1 MVVPQDRLFHHNF
14 FYSLFKLQKSLN
26 KVIIGGIIGAVAI
39 GVIVSAFLFSANFSL
54 IQPSYHNEKLGLII
68 NPPSNKITLDD
79 FQNYYTQA
87 SSTGIGRTNLYLFWN
102 LIEPEKEN
110 YDWKQSDLWMNFNKK
125 HDLKVTLYFS
135 IINGKTL
142 GPFPSW
148 IGKPSLSSIS
158 ADSLVKVLD
167 SILTRYEP
175 IDTVIIAGET
185 EEYFRYSE
193 QNIPVYKDLFNSIYA
208 SLKEKHPD
216 VKFGNAFSLHGIIN
230 KNLSHIVEQLD
241 VGDFVAFSYFPVDSL
256 NEINKTPQEARKDLE
271 TIMTLVPDK
280 KKGIFEI
287 SWSTS
292 DFVNGTE
299 VEQTEFIKNV
309 YDFYRTN
316 ESQLEF
322 VTWYRQFD
330 RPEEAC
336 VMTPE
341 KTEGQISIGDSGL
354 GSSEFVIERLNHYIC
369 NAGLIDINGNKK
381 PAWNEFTKQVQMN
394 TNS

>member
-1 MVVPQDRLFHHNF
+1 M
-14 FYSLFKLQKSLN
+14 N
-26 KVIIGGIIGAVAI
+26 KAIIGGIITAVAI
-39 GVIVSAFLFSANFSL
+39 AAIASAFLLLSESGFQLTTS
-54 IQPSYHNEKLGLII
+54 HNAKLGLIV

-79 FQNYYTQA
+79 LKNYYTQA

-102 LIEPEKEN
+102 LFEPEKGN
-110 YDWKQSDLWMNFNKK
+110 YDWKQSDLWMDFNKQN
-125 HDLKVTLYFS
+125 DLKVTLYFS

-142 GPFPSW
+142 GPFPDW
-148 IGKPSLSSIS
+148 IGKPSLGSIS
-158 ADSLVKVLD
+158 EDNLIKVLD
-167 SILTRYEP
+167 AILTRYDI
-175 IDTVIIAGET
+175 IDTVIIAGDT

-193 QNIPVYKDLFNSIYA
+193 QNIPVYKELFDGVYGP
-208 SLKEKHPD
+208 LKEKHPD

-241 VGDFVAFSYFPVDSL
+241 VGDFVAFSYFPVDAL
-256 NEINKTPQEARKDLE
+256 NEINKTPQEAREDLE
-271 TIMTLVPDK
+271 TIMKLVPDK

-292 DFVNGTE
+292 EFVNGTE
-299 VEQTEFIKNV
+299 VEQTEFVKKV

-316 ESQLEF
+316 KPQLEF

-330 RPEEAC
+330 RPEGTC
-336 VMTPE
+336 IMTPE
-341 KTEGQISIGDSGL
+341 KTEEQISIGGSSGL

-369 NAGLIDINGNKK
+369 NSGLIDINGNKK
-381 PAWNEFTKQVQMN
+381 PAWNEFTKQVQMS

>member
-1 MVVPQDRLFHHNF
+1 M
-14 FYSLFKLQKSLN
+14 N
-26 KVIIGGIIGAVAI
+26 KAIIGGIITAVAI
-39 GVIVSAFLFSANFSL
+39 AAIASVFLFSSNSGF
-54 IQPSYHNEKLGLII
+54 IQSSSHNEKLGLIV

-79 FQNYYTQA
+79 LKNYYTQA

-102 LIEPEKEN
+102 LFEPEKGN
-110 YDWKQSDLWMNFNKK
+110 YDWKQSDLWMDFNKQN
-125 HDLKVTLYFS
+125 DLKVTLYFS

-142 GPFPSW
+142 GPFPDW
-148 IGKPSLSSIS
+148 IGKPSLGSIS
-158 ADSLVKVLD
+158 EDNLIKVLD
-167 SILTRYEP
+167 AILTRYNI
-175 IDTVIIAGET
+175 IDTVIIAGDT

-193 QNIPVYKDLFNSIYA
+193 QNIPVYKELFDGVYGP
-208 SLKEKHPD
+208 LKEKHPD

-241 VGDFVAFSYFPVDSL
+241 VGDFVAFSYFPVDAL
-256 NEINKTPQEARKDLE
+256 NEINKTPQEAGEDLE
-271 TIMTLVPDK
+271 TIMKLVPDK

-292 DFVNGTE
+292 EFVNGTE
-299 VEQTEFIKNV
+299 VEQTEFVKKV

-316 ESQLEF
+316 KPQLEF

-330 RPEEAC
+330 RPEGTC

-341 KTEGQISIGDSGL
+341 KTEEQISIGGSSDL
-354 GSSEFVIERLNHYIC
+354 GSNEFVIERLNHYIC
-369 NAGLIDINGNKK
+369 NSGLIDINGNKK
-381 PAWNEFTKQVQMN
+381 PAWNEFTKQVQMS

>member
-1 MVVPQDRLFHHNF
+1 M
-14 FYSLFKLQKSLN
+14 N
-26 KVIIGGIIGAVAI
+26 KAIIGGIITAVAI
-39 GVIVSAFLFSANFSL
+39 AAIASVFLLSSESGF
-54 IQPSYHNEKLGLII
+54 QPTTSHNAKLGLIV

-79 FQNYYTQA
+79 LKNYYTQA

-102 LIEPEKEN
+102 LIEPEKGN
-110 YDWKQSDLWMNFNKK
+110 YDWKQSDLWMDFNKQN
-125 HDLKVTLYFS
+125 DLKVTLYFS

-142 GPFPSW
+142 GPFPDW
-148 IGKPSLSSIS
+148 IGKPSLGSIS
-158 ADSLVKVLD
+158 EDNLIKVLD
-167 SILTRYEP
+167 VILTRYNI
-175 IDTVIIAGET
+175 IDTVIIAGDT

-193 QNIPVYKDLFNSIYA
+193 QNIPVYKELFDGVYGP
-208 SLKEKHPD
+208 LKEKHPD

-256 NEINKTPQEARKDLE
+256 NEINKTPQEAREDLE
-271 TIMTLVPDK
+271 TIMKLVPDK

-292 DFVNGTE
+292 EFVNGTE
-299 VEQTEFIKNV
+299 VEQTEFVKKV

-316 ESQLEF
+316 KPQLEF

-330 RPEEAC
+330 RPEGTC

-341 KTEGQISIGDSGL
+341 KTEEQISIGGSSDL
-354 GSSEFVIERLNHYIC
+354 GSNEFVIERLNHYIC
-369 NAGLIDINGNKK
+369 NSGLIDINGNKK
-381 PAWNEFTKQVQMN
+381 PAWNEFTKQVQMS

>member
-1 MVVPQDRLFHHNF
+1 M
-14 FYSLFKLQKSLN
+14 N
-26 KVIIGGIIGAVAI
+26 KVIIGGIIGTVAI
-39 GVIVSAFLFSANFSL
+39 AAIVSAFLFSSNFSF
-54 IQPSYHNEKLGLII
+54 IQSSSHNEKLGLII
-68 NPPSNKITLDD
+68 NPPSNKITLVDL
-79 FQNYYTQA
+79 QNYYTQA

-110 YDWKQSDLWMNFNKK
+110 YDWKQSDLLMDFNKK
-125 HDLKVTLYFS
+125 NDLKATLYFS

-142 GPFPSW
+142 GPFPDW
-148 IGKPSLSSIS
+148 IGKPSLNSIS
-158 ADSLVKVLD
+158 EDNLIKVLD
-167 SILTRYEP
+167 AILTRYDM
-175 IDTVIIAGET
+175 IDTVIIAGDT

-193 QNIPVYKDLFNSIYA
+193 QNIPVYKELFDGVYG

-230 KNLSHIVEQLD
+230 KNLSHIVEQLA

-256 NEINKTPQEARKDLE
+256 NEINKTPQEAREDLE

-292 DFVNGTE
+292 EFVNGTE
-299 VEQTEFIKNV
+299 VEQTEFVKNV
-309 YDFYRTN
+309 YDFYRIN

-330 RPEEAC
+330 RPEGTC
-336 VMTPE
+336 VMIPE
-341 KTEGQISIGDSGL
+341 KTEGEISIGDSSGL

-369 NAGLIDINGNKK
+369 NSGLIDINGNKK
-381 PAWNEFTKQVQMN
+381 PAWNEFTKQVQMS

>member
-1 MVVPQDRLFHHNF
+1 M
-14 FYSLFKLQKSLN
+14 N
-26 KVIIGGIIGAVAI
+26 KVIIGGIVAAI
-39 GVIVSAFLFSANFSL
+39 AITAIVSAFLFSPNSGFIQSL
-54 IQPSYHNEKLGLII
+54 SHNEKLGLII

-79 FQNYYTQA
+79 LKNYYTQA

-110 YDWKQSDLWMNFNKK
+110 YDWKQSDLWMDFNKQNE
-125 HDLKVTLYFS
+125 LKVTLYFS

-142 GPFPSW
+142 GPFPDW
-148 IGKPSLSSIS
+148 IGKPSLGSIS
-158 ADSLVKVLD
+158 EDNLINVLD
-167 SILTRYEP
+167 AILTRYDI
-175 IDTVIIAGET
+175 IDTVIIAGDT

-193 QNIPVYKDLFNSIYA
+193 QNIPVYIELFDGVYGH
-208 SLKEKHPD
+208 LKEKYPD

-256 NEINKTPQEARKDLE
+256 NEINKTPQEAREDLE
-271 TIMTLVPDK
+271 TIMKLVPDK

-292 DFVNGTE
+292 EFVNGTDE
-299 VEQTEFIKNV
+299 TQTEFVKKV
-309 YDFYRTN
+309 YDFYQTN
-316 ESQLEF
+316 QQQLEF

-330 RPEEAC
+330 RPEGTC
-336 VMTPE
+336 IMTPE
-341 KTEGQISIGDSGL
+341 KTEEQISIGGSSGL

-369 NAGLIDINGNKK
+369 NSGLIDINGNKK
-381 PAWNEFTKQVQMN
+381 PAWNEFTKQVQMS

>member
-1 MVVPQDRLFHHNF
+1 M
-14 FYSLFKLQKSLN
+14 N
-26 KVIIGGIIGAVAI
+26 KAIIGGIITAVVIAAI
-39 GVIVSAFLFSANFSL
+39 ASAFLLLSESGFQLTTS
-54 IQPSYHNEKLGLII
+54 HNAKLGLIV

-79 FQNYYTQA
+79 LKNYYTQA

-102 LIEPEKEN
+102 LFEPEKGN
-110 YDWKQSDLWMNFNKK
+110 YDWKQSDLWMDFNKQN
-125 HDLKVTLYFS
+125 DLKVTLYFS

-142 GPFPSW
+142 GPFPDW
-148 IGKPSLSSIS
+148 IGKPSLGSIS
-158 ADSLVKVLD
+158 EDNLIKVLD
-167 SILTRYEP
+167 VILTRYNI
-175 IDTVIIAGET
+175 IDTVIIAGDT

-193 QNIPVYKDLFNSIYA
+193 QNIPVYKELFDGVYGP
-208 SLKEKHPD
+208 LKEKHPD

-241 VGDFVAFSYFPVDSL
+241 VGDFVAFSYFPVDAL
-256 NEINKTPQEARKDLE
+256 NEINKTPQEAREDLE
-271 TIMTLVPDK
+271 TIMKLVPDK

-292 DFVNGTE
+292 EFVNGTE
-299 VEQTEFIKNV
+299 VEQTEFVKKV

-316 ESQLEF
+316 KPQLEF

-330 RPEEAC
+330 RPEGTC

-341 KTEGQISIGDSGL
+341 KTEEQISIGSSSDL
-354 GSSEFVIERLNHYIC
+354 GSNEFVIERLNHYIC
-369 NAGLIDINGNKK
+369 NSGLIDINGNKK
-381 PAWNEFTKQVQMN
+381 PAWNEFTKQVQMS

>member
-1 MVVPQDRLFHHNF
+1 
-14 FYSLFKLQKSLN
+14 LN
-26 KVIIGGIIGAVAI
+26 KAIIGGIIGAVVITAI
-39 GVIVSAFLFSANFSL
+39 ISVFLFSPNFSL
-54 IQPSYHNEKLGLII
+54 IQSSFHNEKLGLII

-79 FQNYYTQA
+79 LQNYYTQA

-102 LIEPEKEN
+102 LIEPEKET
-110 YDWKQSDLWMNFNKK
+110 YDWKQSDLLMDYNKK
-125 HDLKVTLYFS
+125 NDLKVTLYFS

-142 GPFPSW
+142 GPFPNW
-148 IGKPSLSSIS
+148 IGKPSLNSIS
-158 ADSLVKVLD
+158 EDNLIKVLD
-167 SILTRYEP
+167 AILTRYDM
-175 IDTVIIAGET
+175 IDTVIIAGDT

-193 QNIPVYKDLFNSIYA
+193 QNIPVYKELFDGVYG

-216 VKFGNAFSLHGIIN
+216 VKFGNAFSLHGILN
-230 KNLSHIVEQLD
+230 KNLNHIVEQLD

-292 DFVNGTE
+292 EFVNGAQT
-299 VEQTEFIKNV
+299 EQTEFVKKV

-330 RPEEAC
+330 RPEGTC

-341 KTEGQISIGDSGL
+341 KTEEQISIGSSSDL
-354 GSSEFVIERLNHYIC
+354 GSNEFVIERLNHYIC
-369 NAGLIDINGNKK
+369 NSGLIDTNGNKK
-381 PAWNEFTKQVQMN
+381 PAWNEFTKQVQMS

>member
-1 MVVPQDRLFHHNF
+1 
-14 FYSLFKLQKSLN
+14 LN
-26 KVIIGGIIGAVAI
+26 KVTIGGIIGTVAI
-39 GVIVSAFLFSANFSL
+39 AAIVSAFLFSSNFSF
-54 IQPSYHNEKLGLII
+54 IQSSSHNEKLGLII
-68 NPPSNKITLDD
+68 NPPSNKITLVDL
-79 FQNYYTQA
+79 QNYYTQA

-110 YDWKQSDLWMNFNKK
+110 YDWKQSDLLMDFNKK
-125 HDLKVTLYFS
+125 NDLKATLYFS

-142 GPFPSW
+142 GPFPDW
-148 IGKPSLSSIS
+148 IGKPSLNSIS
-158 ADSLVKVLD
+158 EDNLIKVLD
-167 SILTRYEP
+167 AILTRYDM
-175 IDTVIIAGET
+175 IDTVIIAGDT

-193 QNIPVYKDLFNSIYA
+193 QNIPVYKELFDGVYG

-230 KNLSHIVEQLD
+230 KNLSHIVEQLA

-256 NEINKTPQEARKDLE
+256 NEINKTPQEAREDLE

-292 DFVNGTE
+292 EFVNGTK
-299 VEQTEFIKNV
+299 VEQTEFVKNV
-309 YDFYRTN
+309 YDFYRIN

-330 RPEEAC
+330 RPEGTC
-336 VMTPE
+336 VMIPE
-341 KTEGQISIGDSGL
+341 KTEGEISIGDSSGL

-369 NAGLIDINGNKK
+369 NSGLIDINGNKK
-381 PAWNEFTKQVQMN
+381 PAWNEFTKQVQMS

>member
-1 MVVPQDRLFHHNF
+1 
-14 FYSLFKLQKSLN
+14 LN
-26 KVIIGGIIGAVAI
+26 KAIIGGITVAVAI
-39 GVIVSAFLFSANFSL
+39 AAIASSFLFLPNSGF
-54 IQPSYHNEKLGLII
+54 IQSPSHNEKLGLII
-68 NPPSNKITLDD
+68 NPPSNKVTLDD
-79 FQNYYTQA
+79 LKNYYTQA

-102 LIEPEKEN
+102 LIEPEKGN
-110 YDWKQSDLWMNFNKK
+110 YDWKQSDLWMDFNKQNN
-125 HDLKVTLYFS
+125 LKVTLYFS

-142 GPFPSW
+142 GPFPDW
-148 IGKPSLSSIS
+148 IGKPSLGSIS
-158 ADSLVKVLD
+158 EDNLIKVLD
-167 SILTRYEP
+167 AILTRYDM
-175 IDTVIIAGET
+175 IDTVIIAGDT

-193 QNIPVYKDLFNSIYA
+193 QNIPVYKELFDGVYGP
-208 SLKEKHPD
+208 LKEKHPD

-256 NEINKTPQEARKDLE
+256 NEIIKTPQEAREDLD
-271 TIMTLVPDK
+271 TIMKLVPDK

-299 VEQTEFIKNV
+299 AEQTEFVKKV

-316 ESQLEF
+316 EPQLEF
-322 VTWYRQFD
+322 VTWYRQYD
-330 RPEEAC
+330 RPEGTC
-336 VMTPE
+336 VMTQE
-341 KTEGQISIGDSGL
+341 KTEEQISIGGSSDV

-369 NAGLIDINGNKK
+369 NSGLIDINGNKK
-381 PAWNEFTKQVQMN
+381 PAWNEFTKQVQMS

>member
-1 MVVPQDRLFHHNF
+1 
-14 FYSLFKLQKSLN
+14 LN
-26 KVIIGGIIGAVAI
+26 KAIIIGGIVAAVAI
-39 GVIVSAFLFSANFSL
+39 SVIASAFLFSPDSG
-54 IQPSYHNEKLGLII
+54 IIPSSSHNEKLGLII

-79 FQNYYTQA
+79 LKNYYTQA

-102 LIEPEKEN
+102 LLEPEKGN
-110 YDWKQSDLWMNFNKK
+110 YDWKQSDLWMDFNKQN
-125 HDLKVTLYFS
+125 DLKVTLYFS

-142 GPFPSW
+142 GPFPDW
-148 IGKPSLSSIS
+148 IGKPSLGSIS
-158 ADSLVKVLD
+158 EDNLIKVLD
-167 SILTRYEP
+167 AILTRYNI
-175 IDTVIIAGET
+175 IDTVIIAGDT

-193 QNIPVYKDLFNSIYA
+193 QNIPVYKELFDGVYGP
-208 SLKEKHPD
+208 LKEKHPD

-256 NEINKTPQEARKDLE
+256 NEINKTPQEAREDLE
-271 TIMTLVPDK
+271 TIMKLVPGK

-292 DFVNGTE
+292 EFVNGTK
-299 VEQTEFIKNV
+299 VEQTEFVKKV
-309 YDFYRTN
+309 YDFYQTN
-316 ESQLEF
+316 QSQLEF

-330 RPEEAC
+330 RPEGTC
-336 VMTPE
+336 IMTPE
-341 KTEGQISIGDSGL
+341 KTEEQISIGGSSDL

-369 NAGLIDINGNKK
+369 NSGLIDINGNKK
-381 PAWNEFTKQVQMN
+381 PAWNEFTRQVQMS

>member
-1 MVVPQDRLFHHNF
+1 
-14 FYSLFKLQKSLN
+14 LN
-26 KVIIGGIIGAVAI
+26 KAIIGGIITAVAI
-39 GVIVSAFLFSANFSL
+39 AAIASVFLFSSNSGF
-54 IQPSYHNEKLGLII
+54 IQSSPHNEKLGLIV

-79 FQNYYTQA
+79 LKNYYTQA

-102 LIEPEKEN
+102 LFEPEKGN
-110 YDWKQSDLWMNFNKK
+110 YDWKQSDLWMDFNKQN
-125 HDLKVTLYFS
+125 DLKVTLYFS

-142 GPFPSW
+142 GPFPDW
-148 IGKPSLSSIS
+148 IGKPSLGSIS
-158 ADSLVKVLD
+158 EDNLIKVLD
-167 SILTRYEP
+167 VILTRYNI
-175 IDTVIIAGET
+175 IDTVIIAGDT

-193 QNIPVYKDLFNSIYA
+193 QNIPVYKELFDGVYGP
-208 SLKEKHPD
+208 LKEKHPD

-256 NEINKTPQEARKDLE
+256 NEINKTPQEAREDLE
-271 TIMTLVPDK
+271 TIMKLVPDK

-292 DFVNGTE
+292 EFVNGTE
-299 VEQTEFIKNV
+299 VEQTEFVKKV

-316 ESQLEF
+316 KPQLEF

-330 RPEEAC
+330 RPEGTC

-341 KTEGQISIGDSGL
+341 KTEEQISIGGSSDL

-369 NAGLIDINGNKK
+369 NSGLIDINGNKK
-381 PAWNEFTKQVQMN
+381 PAWNEFTKQVQMS

>member
-1 MVVPQDRLFHHNF
+1 
-14 FYSLFKLQKSLN
+14 LN
-26 KVIIGGIIGAVAI
+26 KAIIGGMITAVAI
-39 GVIVSAFLFSANFSL
+39 AAITSAFLFLPNSGL
-54 IQPSYHNEKLGLII
+54 IQSSSHNEKLGLII

-79 FQNYYTQA
+79 LKNYYTQA

-102 LIEPEKEN
+102 LIEPEKGN
-110 YDWKQSDLWMNFNKK
+110 YDWKQSDLWMDFNKQNN
-125 HDLKVTLYFS
+125 LKVTLYFS

-142 GPFPSW
+142 GPFPDW
-148 IGKPSLSSIS
+148 IGKPSLGSIS
-158 ADSLVKVLD
+158 EDNLIKVLD
-167 SILTRYEP
+167 AILTRYDI
-175 IDTVIIAGET
+175 IDTVIIAGDT

-193 QNIPVYKDLFNSIYA
+193 QNIPVYKELFDGVYGP
-208 SLKEKHPD
+208 LKEKHPD

-241 VGDFVAFSYFPVDSL
+241 VGDFVAFSYFPVDAL
-256 NEINKTPQEARKDLE
+256 NEINKTPQEAREDLE
-271 TIMTLVPDK
+271 TIMKLVPGK
-280 KKGIFEI
+280 QKGIFEI

-292 DFVNGTE
+292 KFVNGTE
-299 VEQTEFIKNV
+299 VEQTEFVKNV

-316 ESQLEF
+316 QSQLEF

-330 RPEEAC
+330 RPEGTC

-341 KTEGQISIGDSGL
+341 KTEEQISIGGSSGL

-369 NAGLIDINGNKK
+369 NSGLIDINGNKK
-381 PAWNEFTKQVQMN
+381 PAWNEFTRQVQMS

>member
-1 MVVPQDRLFHHNF
+1 
-14 FYSLFKLQKSLN
+14 LN
-26 KVIIGGIIGAVAI
+26 KVIIGGIITAVAI
-39 GVIVSAFLFSANFSL
+39 AAIASAFLFSLNSGF
-54 IQPSYHNEKLGLII
+54 IQSSSHNEKLGLII

-79 FQNYYTQA
+79 LKNYYTQA

-102 LIEPEKEN
+102 LFEPEKGN
-110 YDWKQSDLWMNFNKK
+110 YDWKQSDLWMDFNKQN
-125 HDLKVTLYFS
+125 DLKVTLYFS

-142 GPFPSW
+142 GPFPDW
-148 IGKPSLSSIS
+148 IGKPSLGSIS
-158 ADSLVKVLD
+158 EDNLIKVLD
-167 SILTRYEP
+167 AILTRYNI
-175 IDTVIIAGET
+175 IDTVIIAGDT

-193 QNIPVYKDLFNSIYA
+193 QNIPVYKELFDGVYGP
-208 SLKEKHPD
+208 LKEKHPD

-256 NEINKTPQEARKDLE
+256 NEINKTPQEAREDLE
-271 TIMTLVPDK
+271 TIMKLVPDK

-292 DFVNGTE
+292 EFVNGTE
-299 VEQTEFIKNV
+299 VEQTEFVKNV

-316 ESQLEF
+316 QPQLEF

-330 RPEEAC
+330 RPEGTC

-341 KTEGQISIGDSGL
+341 KTEEQISIGGSSGL
-354 GSSEFVIERLNHYIC
+354 GSNEFVIERLNHYIC
-369 NAGLIDINGNKK
+369 NSGLIDINGNKK
-381 PAWNEFTKQVQMN
+381 PAWNEFTKQVQMS

>member
-1 MVVPQDRLFHHNF
+1 M
-14 FYSLFKLQKSLN
+14 N
-26 KVIIGGIIGAVAI
+26 KVIIGGIIAAVATSAI
-39 GVIVSAFLFSANFSL
+39 AAAFLFSPNSGF
-54 IQPSYHNEKLGLII
+54 IQPLSHNDKLGLII
-68 NPPSNKITLDD
+68 NPPSNKITLGDLK
-79 FQNYYTQA
+79 NYYTQA

-102 LIEPEKEN
+102 LLEPEKGN
-110 YDWKQSDLWMNFNKK
+110 YDWKQPDLWMDFNKQNE
-125 HDLKVTLYFS
+125 LKVTLYFS

-142 GPFPSW
+142 GPFPDW
-148 IGKPSLSSIS
+148 IGKPSLDSIS
-158 ADSLVKVLD
+158 EDNLIKVLD
-167 SILTRYEP
+167 AILTRYDI
-175 IDTVIIAGET
+175 IDTVIIAGDT

-193 QNIPVYKDLFNSIYA
+193 QNILVYKELFDGVYG
-208 SLKEKHPD
+208 SLKEKHPN
-216 VKFGNAFSLHGIIN
+216 VKFGNAFSLQGIIN

-256 NEINKTPQEARKDLE
+256 NEINKTPQAAREDLE
-271 TIMTLVPDK
+271 TIMNLVPDK

-299 VEQTEFIKNV
+299 VGQTEFVKKV

-330 RPEEAC
+330 RPEGTC

-341 KTEGQISIGDSGL
+341 KTEEQISIGGSLGL

-369 NAGLIDINGNKK
+369 NSGLIDTNGNTK
-381 PAWNEFTKQVQMN
+381 PAWNEFTKQIQMSP
-394 TNS
+394 NS